1 MANEHARTQA
11 IVYLKMSCLPTSV
24 LRTAKDELAK
34 ADSCLPRRSLRK
46 RVHSWL
52 ALRIM
57 AVSASLRALLDQ
69 AIDYAGMFPP
79 CDLALEPALRNQA
92 SYVRSP
98 EAWMLNGFVLP
109 IKQFDAAT
117 QFFSEFDL
125 HHPLRVAALG
135 PKTTNAD
142 AFLDA
147 LENANTAIHSLSRY
161 NTNLVSISHLE
172 MFLPDD
178 ADSGSLKKATA
189 IVGRLP
195 VFWEAP
201 PERAEQ
207 TIASIARHQS
217 DTNTATFGYK
227 LRTGGVTADAFPTS
241 RQIATALVTQARHR
255 LPIKFTAGL
264 HHPVRQFRDEVN
276 TKMHGFLN
284 VLGAAVLAAEHQWDA
299 DQAVMMLEDEDPRS
313 FSFTD
318 DFFAWCHWKIDV
330 ERLQY
335 WRKFI
340 RSFGSCSFDE
350 PREDLRALGFL

>member
-1 MANEHARTQA
+1 
-11 IVYLKMSCLPTSV
+11 
-24 LRTAKDELAK
+24 
-34 ADSCLPRRSLRK
+34 
-46 RVHSWL
+46 
-52 ALRIM
+52 M

-79 CDLALEPALRNQA
+79 CALALEPALRKQA
-92 SYVRSP
+92 SYVRSS
-98 EAWMLNGFVLP
+98 EAWMLNGFVLRVE
-109 IKQFDAAT
+109 QFDAAR
-117 QFFSEFDL
+117 QLLSDFDF

-135 PKTTNAD
+135 PKTTKAD
-142 AFLDA
+142 AFLDG
-147 LENANTAIHSLSRY
+147 LYNTETAVRSFSRY
-161 NTNLVSISHLE
+161 DVDLVSISHFE
-172 MFLPDD
+172 MFLPDV
-178 ADSGSLKKATA
+178 DSASLKAA
-189 IVGRLP
+189 RSIVSELP

-207 TIASIARHQS
+207 TIALIAGHSS
-217 DTNTATFGYK
+217 DEDMATFGYK

-241 RQIATALVTQARHR
+241 AQIARALVTAATHQ

-264 HHPVRQFRDEVN
+264 HHPIRQFRDEVK

-299 DQAVMMLEDEDPRS
+299 DQAAMMLDDEDSGS

-318 DFFAWCHWKIDV
+318 DFFAWGDWKIDT

-335 WRKFI
+335 RRKFV

-350 PREDLRALGFL
+350 PRDDLRALGFL